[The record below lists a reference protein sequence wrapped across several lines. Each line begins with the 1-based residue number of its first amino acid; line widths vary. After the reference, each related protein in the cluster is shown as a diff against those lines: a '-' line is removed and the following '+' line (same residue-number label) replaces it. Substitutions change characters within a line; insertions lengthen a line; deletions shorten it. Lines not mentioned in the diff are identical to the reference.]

1 MLRASEFQLLFEE
14 DVVQASAGVAAGYFD
29 KDSLGTLLD
38 GEDGRAAKMIT
49 LGAPNDNGP
58 RHRGLIIEPMLDSAQ
73 AADGVTVTLGVFL
86 INQILNR
93 STGKL
98 QGYRIEKISS
108 VVCTAST
115 GTVTKAL
122 CGGAASGSY
131 RLCDTIVPT
140 ATALGTA
147 LGSAY
152 EPALSAYSPEDD
164 TQGQI
169 IIPDC
174 AGAYGVIIDPVAT
187 GDGFNAM
194 VRKVT

>member
-1 MLRASEFQLLFEE
+1 MLRASEFQLLFAD
-14 DVVQASAGVAAGYFD
+14 DVVQASAGVAAGYYD
-29 KDSLGTLLD
+29 AASLGTLLAD
-38 GEDGRAAKMIT
+38 EATRAGKMIT

-58 RHRGLIIEPMLDSAQ
+58 RHRGVIIEPMLDSAQ
-73 AADGVTVTLGVFL
+73 AADGATVTVGVFL
-86 INQILNR
+86 INQIMNR
-93 STGKL
+93 TSGKL
-98 QGYRIEKISS
+98 QGYRIDKISS

-131 RLCDTIVPT
+131 RLCDTLVPT
-140 ATALGTA
+140 ATAMGTA
-147 LGSAY
+147 LGAAF
-152 EPALSAYSPEDD
+152 EPALSVHSPEDN
-164 TQGQI
+164 TQGHI

-174 AGAYGVIIDPVAT
+174 AGAYGVIIDPVAS